1 MVTETAQF
9 ARLDPTW
16 SLPVTT
22 ARPGPPAGARPVD
35 RYGAP
40 RPWARPLTIG
50 LASLLA
56 VTGLAWLLWA
66 GLYHATPPV
75 SWQLRGFQVRNE
87 AAVTATIDIRREPGV
102 AVVCLL
108 KAQAADHFVV
118 GERQVRVPP
127 GPRQA
132 LTRTYRIETERP
144 ATNAVLDGCR
154 AAPGR

>member
-1 MVTETAQF
+1 
-9 ARLDPTW
+9 
-16 SLPVTT
+16 VTT
-22 ARPGPPAGARPVD
+22 ARPGPPAGAHPSRPVD

-50 LASLLA
+50 LAALLA
-56 VTGLAWLLWA
+56 VVGLAWLLWA

-75 SWQLRGFQVRNE
+75 SSQLRGFQVQDE
-87 AAVTATIDIRREPGV
+87 GLVTATIDIRREPGV

-108 KAQAADHFVV
+108 EAQAADHFVV
-118 GERQVRVPP
+118 GERQVRVPA
-127 GPRQA
+127 GTRQA